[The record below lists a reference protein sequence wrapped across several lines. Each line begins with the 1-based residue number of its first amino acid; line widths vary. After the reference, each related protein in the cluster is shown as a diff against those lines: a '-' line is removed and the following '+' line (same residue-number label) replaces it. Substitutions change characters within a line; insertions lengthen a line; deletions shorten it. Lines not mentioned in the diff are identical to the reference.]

1 MIYVNDFRMNWLVLH
16 MRNRWLRNNRP
27 TDLDPVARLDL
38 PVRGAA
44 DRAAE
49 PLTAAAEQLQAA
61 GETADRLDSPEQDP
75 RRHGS
80 PKRAVRGSVG
90 KLSFPPP
97 PSICTQGARLQQ
109 AMLDKAE
116 TETEMPAGS
125 TRRDQSAIAYS
136 LASDGRDEASV
147 RHGKRQRFRC
157 FRCSDRT
164 DCVMQS

>member
-16 MRNRWLRNNRP
+16 MRNRWLRNNRQ

-97 PSICTQGARLQQ
+97 PSICTQGTRLSDLNSSEREGDQLLEGLLIFWT
-109 AMLDKAE
+109 AGTSRALD
-116 TETEMPAGS
+116 TED
-125 TRRDQSAIAYS
+125 RQSRY
-136 LASDGRDEASV
+136 
-147 RHGKRQRFRC
+147 
-157 FRCSDRT
+157 
-164 DCVMQS
+164 